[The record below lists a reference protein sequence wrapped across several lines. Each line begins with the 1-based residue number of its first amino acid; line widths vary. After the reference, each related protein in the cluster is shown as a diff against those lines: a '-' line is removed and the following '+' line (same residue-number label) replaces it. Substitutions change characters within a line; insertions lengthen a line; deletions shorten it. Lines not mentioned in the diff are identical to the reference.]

1 MHLYRKAN
9 TNAFLSMPCVLQCE
23 DDELHKFDN
32 MWFSDETKH
41 DADWVNPAFSQFYGE
56 VDKGTIDPEGVAYEL
71 PCKVKQV
78 NIKTYNCELT
88 GIFNATEYNVMNVLN
103 GIHESNDSRGQCN
116 GFHCYGTVS
125 EIRSKSC

>member
-1 MHLYRKAN
+1 MRNKFYEGDITNSSDGPSQAEFIKAN
-9 TNAFLSMPCVLQCE
+9 TIAFLSMPCVLQCE

-56 VDKGTIDPEGVAYEL
+56 VDKGTLDPEGVAYEL

-78 NIKTYNCELT
+78 NIKTDNC
-88 GIFNATEYNVMNVLN
+88 A
-103 GIHESNDSRGQCN
+103 
-116 GFHCYGTVS
+116 
-125 EIRSKSC
+125 K